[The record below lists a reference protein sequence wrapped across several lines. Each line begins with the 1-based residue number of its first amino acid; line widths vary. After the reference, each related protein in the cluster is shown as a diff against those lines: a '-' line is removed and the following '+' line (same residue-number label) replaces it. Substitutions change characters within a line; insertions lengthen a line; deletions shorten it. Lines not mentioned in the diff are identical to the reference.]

1 MIDNDDYWF
10 TTYTGRKFY
19 PFNPRIEDIC
29 IEDIA
34 HALSLICRFGG
45 HLPEHYSVAQHSVLV
60 SYFVPIELRLEGLMH
75 DAAEAYIGDIIR
87 PIKKHPI
94 FIQLLTS
101 IENNL
106 DLLIRAKFKLFEF
119 SKRGAGG
126 YEYSAIKQADSI
138 ALLTEKRDLFKVAK
152 DQVWTEDAQIANGG
166 DGLEPHPNFNISF
179 VHPGFAKQ
187 QFLHR
192 FYELE
197 RK

>member
-1 MIDNDDYWF
+1 MTNNDDYWF
-10 TTYTGRKFY
+10 TTYTGKKFY
-19 PFNPRIEDIC
+19 PFNPRIEDID

-60 SYFVPIELRLEGLMH
+60 SYLVPIELRLEGLMH
-75 DAAEAYIGDIIR
+75 DAAEAYIGDVIR
-87 PIKKHPI
+87 PIKKHPV

-106 DLLIRAKFKLFEF
+106 DLLIRSKFKLFEF
-119 SKRGAGG
+119 SKKGVGG
-126 YEYSAIKQADSI
+126 FEYSAIKKADSI

-152 DQVWTEDAQIANGG
+152 DQVWELKSQIEYSN
-166 DGLEPHPNFNISF
+166 LEPHPNFTIPF

-192 FYELE
+192 FAELKRE
-197 RK
+197 